1 MGDSQIQRINPEYFK
16 CKTFNFGSSGEHYY
30 FTYSK
35 LKKLLSARTCN
46 IKIIVLGVSVH
57 NFAPVYQRMVD
68 LNCKEGKSSLER
80 YFYFCNFFDGG
91 IFTFGKCITHK
102 DFLKG
107 LTRKPDW
114 NGFLE
119 SANKNPAKKDI
130 ERVLEIHY
138 KVDTKI
144 DYSKQEYYLGQIIR
158 LCKKKN
164 IKLLALST
172 PIHSYYKSHIPD
184 IYFKN
189 FNDIMKKKA
198 ELPHLNFLNV
208 DISSNYMSDGNHL
221 NKDGARIY
229 SKLVSEEV
237 EKLLK

>member
-16 CKTFNFGSSGEHYY
+16 CRTFNFGSSGEHYY

-35 LKKLLSARTCN
+35 LRKLLSAKTCN

-80 YFYFCNFFDGG
+80 YFYFINFFDDE
-91 IFTFGKCITHK
+91 TFNLKNSITQK

-114 NGFLE
+114 SGFLE
-119 SANKNPAKKDI
+119 SINKNPEKKDI
-130 ERVLEIHY
+130 ERVLNIHY

-144 DYSKQEYYLGQIIR
+144 DFSKQETYLEKIIR

-164 IKLLALST
+164 IKILALST
-172 PIHSYYKSHIPD
+172 PIHQYYKSHIPE

-189 FNDIMKKKA
+189 FNDIMNKNP
-198 ELPHLNFLNV
+198 ELKHLNFLNV
-208 DISSNYMSDGNHL
+208 NIPSDYMSDGNHL
-221 NKDGARIY
+221 NKDGAKIY
-229 SKLVSEEV
+229 SKLISAEV